1 MQLILFS
8 LIPLLWWF
16 FSARKKEHLLS
27 WTGLTFP
34 KFNNKSKAIIV
45 LLLSFVLLLAPGLY
59 LLFTFEDTYIL
70 ANARFA
76 GLGFGGIIP
85 ILVYAIIQTGLSEEI
100 FFRGFM
106 NKRLCN
112 KFGFAIGNT
121 IQATLFGLLHGVM
134 FLAAN
139 IDILL
144 VVLITIFSATAAW
157 LMGYMNE
164 KIGNG
169 SIVPSWIIHSLMN
182 IVSSALILFGVIKI

>member
-1 MQLILFS
+1 
-8 LIPLLWWF
+8 
-16 FSARKKEHLLS
+16 
-27 WTGLTFP
+27 
-34 KFNNKSKAIIV
+34 
-45 LLLSFVLLLAPGLY
+45 
-59 LLFTFEDTYIL
+59 
-70 ANARFA
+70 
-76 GLGFGGIIP
+76 
-85 ILVYAIIQTGLSEEI
+85 VYAIIQTGLSEEI